1 MDNTYLPRIA
11 KIVSAVILATT
22 ATQTFAHEK
31 TERKGY
37 FYGIRFETQDAKDGG
52 TDANTYGMKF
62 GKHVTPWLD
71 LSVSTRVKDKNEA
84 GNNGNDTRLEAG
96 ATLKHKLTDR
106 WSTSL
111 YLGAGDKY
119 VKNDNYSYWAITP
132 GVKYKINDKWSL
144 GTSVRFRDSFD
155 TSHQQQDTTYA
166 VKLGYKLTDDITLDT
181 RYRVKRGDS
190 DYNAIGMGLTF
201 EF

>member
-1 MDNTYLPRIA
+1 MASFNLHRFTKVFLTLAIA
-11 KIVSAVILATT
+11 SAS
-22 ATQTFAHEK
+22 TQTYAETK
-31 TERKGY
+31 SDRKGY
-37 FYGIRFETQDAKDGG
+37 FYGIRFETQDAKGG

-62 GKHVTPWLD
+62 GKHVAPWLD

-84 GNNGNDTRLEAG
+84 GSNGNDTRLEAG
-96 ATLKHKLTDR
+96 AKFKYKINSN

-119 VKNDNYSYWAITP
+119 VKNDNFSYWAVTP

-166 VKLGYKLTDDITLDT
+166 VKLGYKLTSDITLDT

-190 DYNAIGMGLTF
+190 DYDALGFGLTF

>member
-1 MDNTYLPRIA
+1 MK
-11 KIVSAVILATT
+11 KIVLAVLLATT
-22 ATQTFAHEK
+22 ATATWAESK
-31 TERKGY
+31 SERKGY
-37 FYGIRFETQDAKDGG
+37 FYGIRFETQDAKGG

-71 LSVSTRVKDKNEA
+71 LSVSTRVKDKNES
-84 GNNGNDTRLEAG
+84 GSNGNDTRLEAG
-96 ATLKHKLTDR
+96 AKFKYKINSN

-119 VKNDNYSYWAITP
+119 VKNDNFSYWAVTP

-166 VKLGYKLTDDITLDT
+166 VKLGYKLTSDVTLDT
-181 RYRVKRGDS
+181 RYRIKRGDS
-190 DYNAIGMGLTF
+190 DYDALGFGLTF